1 MLACMSGILVL
12 EYNASI
18 NSLIIITASK
28 TLQGLL
34 SISETMYKT
43 TSLSSLF
50 LPNDPV
56 FLLPADKLASTTEIC
71 KFIVV
76 HMGNMGLFLCMHYY
90 IVLLSLHF
98 NHF

>member
-1 MLACMSGILVL
+1 MLACMSGILIL

-34 SISETMYKT
+34 SISESMYKT

-56 FLLPADKLASTTEIC
+56 FLLSADKLASTTEIC
-71 KFIVV
+71 K
-76 HMGNMGLFLCMHYY
+76 L
-90 IVLLSLHF
+90 
-98 NHF
+98 